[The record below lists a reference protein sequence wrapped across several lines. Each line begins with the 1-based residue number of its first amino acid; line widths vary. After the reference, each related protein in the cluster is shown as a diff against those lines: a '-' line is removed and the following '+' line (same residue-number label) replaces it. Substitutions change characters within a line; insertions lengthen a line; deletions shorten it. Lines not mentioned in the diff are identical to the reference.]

1 MRGIAFV
8 LWSAFG
14 HDVMSDVLWVLV
26 FVFVL
31 SLGTVP
37 NVTANSGHVI
47 WFDDEADTPVQQ
59 CCVQN
64 TGGVFNGFMQGRF
77 RPVDKLG
84 RCALRERLFGMHVIV

>member
-1 MRGIAFV
+1 
-8 LWSAFG
+8 
-14 HDVMSDVLWVLV
+14 MSDVLWVLV

-64 TGGVFNGFMQGRF
+64 NGGVFNGFMQGRF